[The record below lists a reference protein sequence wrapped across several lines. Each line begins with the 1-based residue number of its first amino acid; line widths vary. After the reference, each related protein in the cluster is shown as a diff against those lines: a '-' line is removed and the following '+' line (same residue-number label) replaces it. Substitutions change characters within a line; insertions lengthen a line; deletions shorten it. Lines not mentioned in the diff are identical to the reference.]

1 MPDDFSWS
9 RRRSMTDLP
18 LPEVSGL
25 SDPRLELSLL
35 GTLLAA
41 PRLLEE
47 LPPRFSGDHLTDPH
61 HRTLFSAM
69 IDFGAGDVSAT
80 AIQVALR
87 GSIPDDL
94 VSRAIAAMIVPDRSA
109 VRQYADDVSNLH
121 DRRQLLTI
129 AERMRAEALMGEAV
143 APVARIRTQ
152 AQIDLDTLGSGM
164 TAAPRAWVSIGEA
177 ADRALSN
184 ADRAASRGHIVGVS
198 CGMPS
203 VDDALGGLEPRC
215 VYILGGRPGMGK
227 SALAL
232 GWAQGIARQN
242 LGQVLIFSLEMSA
255 EANARR
261 ALAGLA
267 GVGASDIRRGRHAD
281 YARDLLKARNDL
293 NSLPIYF
300 HDVRSQTVSEM
311 RSMARQAERQNGPI
325 AAMIF
330 DHLHIVEAEKADQRR
345 DETARVTAVSAGIH
359 KLASEFECPGIALC
373 QLSRDV
379 ETRDDKRPTLRDLRQ
394 SGAIEQNAD
403 FVMFLYREE
412 YYLRREGPPRP
423 KANQMPAHHQRA
435 VDDHEARLQEIAG
448 HADLIIAKARE
459 EASDATISLRFNAP
473 FTEFRD
479 PRML

>member
-18 LPEVSGL
+18 LPDVSGL

-69 IDFGAGDVSAT
+69 IDFGAGEVSAT

-94 VSRAIAAMIVPDRSA
+94 VSRAIAAMIVPDRNA

-121 DRRQLLTI
+121 DRRQLLAI
-129 AERMRAEALMGEAV
+129 ADRMRAEALVGEAV

-164 TAAPRAWVSIGEA
+164 TAAPRAWVSIGQA
-177 ADRALSN
+177 ADGALSD
-184 ADRAASRGHIVGVS
+184 ADRAAQRGHIVGVS

-203 VDDALGGLEPRC
+203 VDEALGGLEPRT
-215 VYILGGRPGMGK
+215 VTILGGRPGMGK
-227 SALAL
+227 SALAAA
-232 GWAQGIARQN
+232 WARAI
-242 LGQVLIFSLEMSA
+242 GQQKVGPVANFSLEMSGK
-255 EANARR
+255 ANARR
-261 ALAGLA
+261 ALADLS
-267 GVGASDIRRGRHAD
+267 GVEASAIRRGRHGD
-281 YARDLLKARNDL
+281 YARDLLKARNEL
-293 NSLPIYF
+293 NDLPIYF

-311 RSMARQAERQNGPI
+311 RSMARQLERQHGKL
-325 AAMIF
+325 AAIF
-330 DHLHIVEAEKADQRR
+330 VDHLHIVEAEKADQRR
-345 DETARVTAVSAGIH
+345 DETARVTAVSAGMH
-359 KLASEFECPGIALC
+359 SLAAEFDCPLVALC

-379 ETRDDKRPTLRDLRQ
+379 ERRDDKRPTLADLRQ

-412 YYLRREGPPRP
+412 YYLRLEGPPKPRS
-423 KANQMPAHHQRA
+423 NQMPAQHQRA
-435 VDDHEARLQEIAG
+435 VDDYEARLQEVAG
-448 HADLIIAKARE
+448 QAELILAKARE
-459 EASDATISLRFNAP
+459 EANGLAIRLRFDAHL
-473 FTEFRD
+473 TSFRD